1 MKLAIDVGGVL
12 FQMQDLD
19 ASPCIDRLMP
29 GSLEAIATLSET
41 HELWI
46 LSFCGRATEVRVRA
60 ALHTYGFTKWIPEEQ
75 WLFVRSPK
83 RKGPAMLDYGL
94 HHLIDDLSENVER
107 VKSIGLQATLFTG
120 DWSTVIT
127 QSKAWTH

>member
-1 MKLAIDVGGVL
+1 
-12 FQMQDLD
+12 
-19 ASPCIDRLMP
+19 
-29 GSLEAIATLSET
+29 
-41 HELWI
+41 
-46 LSFCGRATEVRVRA
+46 
-60 ALHTYGFTKWIPEEQ
+60 
-75 WLFVRSPK
+75 
-83 RKGPAMLDYGL
+83 MLDYGL